1 MSIPHDVAQLTTAQ
15 QIRLVLGGSFFGSA
29 RIPEAEIPRLQ
40 LLDGGTGMN
49 FEQLFG
55 DFLSDAGYGGIGSD
69 ALRAV
74 LADFYTPE
82 NLPDDESKAL
92 YRWIFSRLQE
102 NIPAMTPPGCYPPGI
117 LLGATWSPEA
127 VGEVGEALGMEARAY
142 GVNVLLG
149 TPNVNLHRDV
159 RNGRLFEGYSEDPC
173 LASALAPELVKG
185 VQKYGVAANVKH
197 FAANNQETN
206 RLGINETISERALQ
220 ELYFPAF
227 RACVDAGVATVMSAY
242 NCINGVPC
250 TENRELL
257 TDMLRDQWGYR
268 GPVISDW
275 GAVYHPVAAIHA
287 GNDLQMP
294 GPVSPSVVTEAYENG
309 SLAPEKLA
317 LSAQRMLDLVRQY
330 ARPAQGE
337 IPVAETDAAAYQAAA
352 EGIVMLKNSGCCPL
366 PAAAHIALYGENV
379 PRLLTCGEGSAGI
392 HTTRNITLDDA
403 LSARFASVALR
414 DLSSADTLVYVYD
427 LPGQEGNDRKT
438 IGVRDAV
445 AVQWQT
451 LLAAAEAK
459 GMRKILLL
467 NVAAPVALGEWEQR
481 FDGIFCLWLP
491 GMQGAN
497 AIADILVG
505 KVNPS
510 GKLPLSWPACI
521 EQMPTYL
528 HFPGDGMQTC
538 YGEGIFVGYR
548 GYDKCG
554 IVPQYP
560 FGYGLSYSAFAV
572 EHIVADSD
580 RFTDT
585 LQISVTV
592 RNISQTDGKTV
603 LQLYISD
610 PYSTL
615 TKPIR
620 ELKAFRKLLLRA
632 GEVQTIT
639 FALTVKDFASY
650 DPNLHA
656 WITEEGSYQIAVGFS
671 SREIQASCTVYADV
685 TSPYT
690 YGANTTVKVMMETQ
704 ALQSLCRAFFA
715 KQHFPWSAMLSSYEY
730 TAQDTVSKIICDCGG
745 TDAQAAE
752 LYRQMA
758 QIPKP

>member
-1 MSIPHDVAQLTTAQ
+1 MAIPHDAAQLTPAQ

-40 LLDGGTGMN
+40 LLDGGTGVN

-55 DFLSDAGYGGIGSD
+55 DFLSDAGYGGIGGD

-82 NLPDDESKAL
+82 NLPDDASKAL

-127 VGEVGEALGMEARAY
+127 VSEVGEALGMEARAY

-173 LASALAPELVKG
+173 LASALAPALVKG

-220 ELYFPAF
+220 ELYYPAF
-227 RACVDAGVATVMSAY
+227 HACVDAGVATVMSAY

-257 TDMLRDQWGYR
+257 TDMLRDQWGYQ

-294 GPVSPSVVTEAYENG
+294 GPVSPSVLTEAYENG
-309 SLAPEKLA
+309 SLAPEKLS

-337 IPVAETDAAAYQAAA
+337 IPLAETDAAAYQAAA

-366 PAAAHIALYGENV
+366 PAEAHIALYGETV

-392 HTTRNITLDDA
+392 HTTRNIMLDDA
-403 LSARFASVALR
+403 LSARFASVALH

-445 AVQWQT
+445 AAQWQT

-467 NVAAPVALGEWEQR
+467 NVAAPVALGAWEQR

-528 HFPGDGMQTC
+528 HFPGDGMQVS

-548 GYDKCG
+548 GYDKCK
-554 IVPQYP
+554 IAPQYP
-560 FGYGLSYSAFAV
+560 FGYGLSYSAFTV
-572 EHIVADSD
+572 EHIATDSD
-580 RFTDT
+580 RFTDV

-620 ELKAFRKLLLRA
+620 ELKAFRKLLLHA
-632 GEVQTIT
+632 GEAQTLT
-639 FALTVKDFASY
+639 FILTAKDFASY

-704 ALQSLCRAFFA
+704 ALQDLCKVFFA

-730 TAQDTVSKIICDCGG
+730 TAQDTVSKVICDCGG
-745 TDAQAAE
+745 TDAQTAE

>member
-1 MSIPHDVAQLTTAQ
+1 MNIPHDATQLTPAQ
-15 QIRLVLGGSFFGSA
+15 QIRLVGGGSFFGSA
-29 RIPEAEIPRLQ
+29 DIPEAGIPRLQ

-55 DFLSDAGYGGIGSD
+55 DFLSYAGYGGIGSD

-74 LADFYTPE
+74 LANFYTPE
-82 NLPDDESKAL
+82 QLPDDESRRL
-92 YRWIFSRLQE
+92 YDWIYARLQE
-102 NIPAMTPPGCYPPGI
+102 RFPAMTPPGCYPPGI
-117 LLGATWSPEA
+117 LLGVTWSSEA
-127 VGEVGEALGMEARAY
+127 VAAVGEALGIEARAY

-173 LASALAPELVKG
+173 LVSALAPALVKG

-220 ELYFPAF
+220 ELYYPGFH
-227 RACVDAGVATVMSAY
+227 ACVDAGVATVMSAY

-250 TENRELL
+250 TENHALL
-257 TDMLRDQWGYR
+257 TDMLRDAWGYQ

-275 GAVYHPVAAIHA
+275 GAVYHPAAAIHA

-294 GPVSPSVVTEAYENG
+294 GPVSPDALTAAYEDGTLN
-309 SLAPEKLA
+309 PELLA
-317 LSAQRMLDLVRQY
+317 LSAQRMLDLINAY

-337 IPVAETDAAAYQAAA
+337 IPVEETDAAAYQAAA
-352 EGIVMLKNSGCCPL
+352 EGIVMLKNNGCCPL
-366 PAAAHIALYGENV
+366 SAEANIALYGKKV
-379 PRLLTCGEGSAGI
+379 PQLLTCGEGSAGI
-392 HTTRNITLDDA
+392 HTTRNIALDDA
-403 LSARFASVALR
+403 LSARFANVALH
-414 DLSSADTLVYVYD
+414 DLSVADTLIYVYD
-427 LPGQEGNDRKT
+427 LPGQEGNDLKE
-438 IGVRDAV
+438 IGVRKSV
-445 AVQWQT
+445 ADQWQT
-451 LLAAAEAK
+451 LLAAAEEK

-467 NVAAPVALGEWEQR
+467 NVAAPVALGDWEQR
-481 FDGIFCLWLP
+481 FDAIFCLWLP

-528 HFPGDGMQTC
+528 NFPGDGMQVC

-554 IVPQYP
+554 THPQYP
-560 FGYGLSYSAFAV
+560 FGHGLSYSDFAV
-572 EHIVADSD
+572 DHITTDRS
-580 RFTDT
+580 RFTDA
-585 LQISVTV
+585 LQVSVTV
-592 RNISQTDGKTV
+592 RNCSQLDGKTV
-603 LQLYISD
+603 LQLYVSD
-610 PYSTL
+610 PSSTL
-615 TKPIR
+615 TKPVR
-620 ELKAFRKLLLRA
+620 ELKAFRKVMLHA

-639 FALTVKDFASY
+639 FTLTAKDFASY
-650 DPNLHA
+650 DPDLHT
-656 WITEEGSYQIAVGFS
+656 WTTEEGTYHIAAGFS
-671 SREIQASCTVYADV
+671 SREMQASCAVYADV

-690 YGANTTVKVMMETQ
+690 YGANTSVKVMMEYEP
-704 ALQSLCRAFFA
+704 LQTLCKAFFT
-715 KQHFPWSAMLSSYEY
+715 QQNLPWSAILSSYEY
-730 TAQDTVSKIICDCGG
+730 TAQDTVSKIINDCGCSNE
-745 TDAQAAE
+745 QAAD
-752 LYRQMA
+752 LYTQMS

>member
-1 MSIPHDVAQLTTAQ
+1 MPIPHDATQLTPAQ
-15 QIRLVLGGSFFGSA
+15 QIRLVGGGSFFGSA

-55 DFLSDAGYGGIGSD
+55 DFLSEAGYGGIGGD

-74 LADFYTPE
+74 LANFYTPE
-82 NLPDDESKAL
+82 KLSDDASKAL
-92 YRWIFSRLQE
+92 YHWIFARLQE
-102 NIPAMTPPGCYPPGI
+102 RFPAMTPPGCYPPGI
-117 LLGATWSPEA
+117 LLGATWSPEV
-127 VGEVGEALGMEARAY
+127 VGAIGEALGVEARAY

-173 LASALAPELVKG
+173 LVSVLAPELVKG

-206 RLGINETISERALQ
+206 RLGMNETISERALQ
-220 ELYFPAF
+220 ELYYPAF
-227 RACVDAGVATVMSAY
+227 HACVDAGVATVMSAY

-257 TDMLRDQWGYR
+257 TDMLRDQWGYQ
-268 GPVISDW
+268 GAVISDW

-294 GPVSPSVVTEAYENG
+294 GPVSPDALTEAYENG
-309 SLAPEKLA
+309 SLNPKELA

-330 ARPAQGE
+330 ARPAHGE
-337 IPVAETDAAAYQAAA
+337 ISVAETDAAAYQAAA
-352 EGIVMLKNSGCCPL
+352 EGIVMLKNNGCCPL
-366 PAAAHIALYGENV
+366 PANANIALYGEKV
-379 PRLLTCGEGSAGI
+379 PQLLTCGEGSAGI
-392 HTTRNITLDDA
+392 HTTRNIALDDA
-403 LSARFASVALR
+403 LSARFASVVLR
-414 DLSSADTLVYVYD
+414 DLSAADTLVYVYD
-427 LPGQEGNDRKT
+427 LSGQEGNDRKT

-445 AVQWQT
+445 ALQWQT

-459 GMRKILLL
+459 RMRKILLL
-467 NVAAPVALGEWEQR
+467 NVAAPVALGEWAQR
-481 FDGIFCLWLP
+481 FDGIFCVWLP

-497 AIADILVG
+497 AIADILAG

-510 GKLPLSWPACI
+510 GRLPLSWPACM
-521 EQMPTYL
+521 EHMPTYL
-528 HFPGDGMQTC
+528 NFPGDGMQVC

-560 FGYGLSYSAFAV
+560 FGYGLSYSEFSV
-572 EHIVADSD
+572 ESIIPD
-580 RFTDT
+580 RDCFTDG
-585 LQISVTV
+585 LQVSVTV
-592 RNISQTDGKTV
+592 RNISEISGKTV

-615 TKPIR
+615 TKPVR
-620 ELKAFRKLLLRA
+620 ELKAFRKLLLHA
-632 GEVQTIT
+632 GEAHTVS
-639 FALTVKDFASY
+639 FWLTARDFASY
-650 DPNLHA
+650 DPNLHT

-671 SREIQASCTVYADV
+671 SDEMQASCTVYADV

-690 YGANTTVKVMMETQ
+690 YGANSTVKTVMENES
-704 ALQSLCRAFFA
+704 LQDLCRAFFE
-715 KQHFPWSAMLSSYEY
+715 KRHMPWSAMRNSYEY
-730 TAQDTVSKIICDCGG
+730 TAQDTISKIICDCGC
-745 TDAQAAE
+745 TDAQAEE

>member
-1 MSIPHDVAQLTTAQ
+1 MQILQDATQLTPAQ
-15 QIRLVLGGSFFGSA
+15 QIHLVGGGSFFGSA

-74 LADFYTPE
+74 LANFYTPE
-82 NLPDDESKAL
+82 NLSDDESKAL
-92 YRWIFSRLQE
+92 YHWIHARLQE
-102 NIPAMTPPGCYPPGI
+102 RFPAMTPPGCYPPGI

-127 VGEVGEALGMEARAY
+127 VGAVGEALGMEARAY

-173 LASALAPELVKG
+173 LVSALAPALVKG

-220 ELYFPAF
+220 ELYFPGF
-227 RACVDAGVATVMSAY
+227 HACVDAGVATVMSAY

-250 TENRELL
+250 TENRGLL
-257 TDMLRDQWGYR
+257 TDLLRDQWGYQ

-294 GPVSPSVVTEAYENG
+294 GPVSPDVLTEAYENG
-309 SLAPEKLA
+309 TLDPERLTLA
-317 LSAQRMLDLVRQY
+317 AQRMLDLVRQY

-337 IPVAETDAAAYQAAA
+337 ISVEETDQAAYQAAA
-352 EGIVMLKNSGCCPL
+352 EGIVMLKNNGCCPL
-366 PAAAHIALYGENV
+366 SAHANIALYGEKV

-392 HTTRNITLDDA
+392 HTTRNIALDDA
-403 LSARFASVALR
+403 LSTRFASVSLR
-414 DLSSADTLVYVYD
+414 DLSAADTLVYVYD

-438 IGVRDAV
+438 IGVRDTV
-445 AVQWQT
+445 AAEWQT
-451 LLAAAEAK
+451 LLAAAEEK
-459 GMRKILLL
+459 EMRKILLL
-467 NVAAPVALGEWEQR
+467 NVAAPVALGDWEQR

-497 AIADILVG
+497 AIADILAG

-510 GKLPLSWPACI
+510 GKLPLSWPACM
-521 EQMPTYL
+521 EQMPTFL
-528 HFPGDGMQTC
+528 NFPGDGMQVC

-548 GYDKCG
+548 GYDRCC
-554 IVPQYP
+554 IEPQYP
-560 FGYGLSYSAFAV
+560 FGYGLSYSDFAID
-572 EHIVADSD
+572 HITTDCD
-580 RFTDT
+580 RFTDA
-585 LQISVTV
+585 LQVSVTV

-610 PYSTL
+610 PSSTL
-615 TKPIR
+615 TKPVR
-620 ELKAFRKLLLRA
+620 ELKAFRKLLLHA
-632 GEVQTIT
+632 GEAQTVSFT
-639 FALTVKDFASY
+639 LTAKDFASY
-650 DPNLHA
+650 DPNLHT
-656 WITEEGSYQIAVGFS
+656 WVTEEGTYQIAAGFS

-690 YGANTTVKVMMETQ
+690 YGAHTSVKVMMET
-704 ALQSLCRAFFA
+704 APLMTLCKAFFA
-715 KQHFPWSAMLSSYEY
+715 KEGLPWSAMLSSYEY
-730 TAQDTVSKIICDCGG
+730 TAQDTVSKIIHDCGG
-745 TDAQAAE
+745 TDAQAAD

-758 QIPKP
+758 QVPKP